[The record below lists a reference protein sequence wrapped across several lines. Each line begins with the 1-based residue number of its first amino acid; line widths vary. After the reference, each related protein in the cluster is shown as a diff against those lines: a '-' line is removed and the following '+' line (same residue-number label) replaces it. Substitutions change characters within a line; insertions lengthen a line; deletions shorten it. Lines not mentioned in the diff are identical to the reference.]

1 MRTDGTEFLVYF
13 VGYKEKQIASFI
25 RKLNKEFKKLPYDYG
40 VIMAYSTINDDIK
53 LIEDAINEATQEI
66 REKKNKKESE
76 IDEEKI

>member
-1 MRTDGTEFLVYF
+1 
-13 VGYKEKQIASFI
+13 
-25 RKLNKEFKKLPYDYG
+25 
-40 VIMAYSTINDDIK
+40 MAYSTINDDIK